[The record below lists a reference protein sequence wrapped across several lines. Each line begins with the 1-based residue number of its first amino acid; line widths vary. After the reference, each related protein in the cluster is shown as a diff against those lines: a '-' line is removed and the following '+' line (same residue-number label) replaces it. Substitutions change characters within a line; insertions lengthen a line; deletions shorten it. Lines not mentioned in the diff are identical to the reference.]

1 MFPERALPHSP
12 GMVEDMC
19 VCVCVY
25 VCDVC
30 CGHVELA
37 MPYIRGGVRWG
48 GGGRQG
54 GRHLPDTGFSEAKRP
69 NLGSLS

>member
-1 MFPERALPHSP
+1 
-12 GMVEDMC
+12 
-19 VCVCVY
+19 
-25 VCDVC
+25 
-30 CGHVELA
+30 